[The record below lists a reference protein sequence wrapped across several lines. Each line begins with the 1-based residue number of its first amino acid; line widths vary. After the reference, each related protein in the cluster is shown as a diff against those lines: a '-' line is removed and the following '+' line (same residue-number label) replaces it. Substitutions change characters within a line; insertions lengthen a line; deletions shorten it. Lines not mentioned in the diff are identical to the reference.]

1 MSMCSTAGGRWP
13 SDRRVRW
20 RRPKSNVATSASPSN
35 GSFAPWAV
43 EQTVPSHVEG
53 RHRLAREP
61 FQLTDQVSS
70 RLPRETN
77 RKKRHAGRAIAF
89 DLADQRVRADRT
101 ARHDIRLVYHMPAHL
116 LDERVISGCHAGIAH
131 PERAQLA
138 TKTQLL
144 HRDRGDALRYLVGR
158 CHHREPAITERG
170 DPPPR
175 PRAGAA
181 DQQWNVRLLN
191 RFGVGADVVKGDIS
205 TGEARRCARPEL
217 DHCAQILIRNC
228 AALLERDAEPA
239 KLRSHP

>member
-101 ARHDIRLVYHMPAHL
+101 ARHDIRLVYHMPA
-116 LDERVISGCHAGIAH
+116 
-131 PERAQLA
+131 
-138 TKTQLL
+138 QLL

-175 PRAGAA
+175 PRAGAT